1 MDSFLITLGRL
12 RDIINSRLLPGVD
25 KIWVQGVSAS
35 NARLV
40 FTIFYNDSRQYTM
53 RFIDVK
59 NFRHYRPD
67 GNPENEE
74 RLLENYITQ
83 FRKVL
88 GDVIE

>member
-1 MDSFLITLGRL
+1 MNQMIAKTQNPNLQELIVELIPCFFDDPSVTPLNCG
-12 RDIINSRLLPGVD
+12 
-25 KIWVQGVSAS
+25 
-35 NARLV
+35 
-40 FTIFYNDSRQYTM
+40 YTM
-53 RFIDVK
+53 RFLDVK